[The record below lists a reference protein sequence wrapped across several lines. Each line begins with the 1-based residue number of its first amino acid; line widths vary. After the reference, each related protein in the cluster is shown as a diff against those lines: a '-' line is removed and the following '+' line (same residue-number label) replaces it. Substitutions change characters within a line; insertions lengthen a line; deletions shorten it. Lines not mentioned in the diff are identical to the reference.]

1 MTGSFAIKM
10 RSGERSDASIA
21 VLATRIAISPYDVVN
36 VNDDDDDDDD
46 ELAWGRGLGDKEI
59 TYTLSWS
66 GAVR

>member
-10 RSGERSDASIA
+10 CSGERSDASIS
-21 VLATRIAISPYDVVN
+21 VLATRIAISPYDVVVN
-36 VNDDDDDDDD
+36 VNDDDDDD